1 MNKKERLKYLQ
12 DNEKLLTV
20 QLSENRTEQRE
31 IRKQIWIKETGLDIG
46 SEVNLIGDRKGVII
60 KIEVRYS
67 TVRPIVNL
75 YKKDGKLGK
84 RETRVWSI
92 KEIIF

>member
-31 IRKQIWIKETGLDIG
+31 IRKQLWIIETGLDIG
-46 SEVNLIGDRKGVII
+46 SEVNLRDYGKGVICR
-60 KIEVRYS
+60 IEVHH
-67 TVRPIVNL
+67 TMVRPFVNL
-75 YKKDGKLGK
+75 YRKDGKLAK
-84 RETRVWSI
+84 KETLVWST